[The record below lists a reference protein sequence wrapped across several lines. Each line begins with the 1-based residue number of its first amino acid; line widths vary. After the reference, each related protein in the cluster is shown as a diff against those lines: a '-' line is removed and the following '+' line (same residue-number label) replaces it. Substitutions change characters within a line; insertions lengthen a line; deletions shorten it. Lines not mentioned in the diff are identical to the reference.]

1 MAAEAPMISLGAQ
14 YYRPP
19 FPEDRCWEDDLG
31 RMAASGLNTVQLWIL
46 WGWVEPEPG
55 RFVFED
61 YDRLVEIAGRKGL
74 KVVLS
79 AISEIQPVWIHRVV
93 PGCELVTNTGER
105 VVSSNRGECHFG
117 LTPGGCFDHPRV
129 WEMMVRFFTETATRY
144 RGVPHL
150 HGWDAW
156 NELRWNVHADGQ
168 VCYCPHTLA
177 RYRAWLD
184 AKYGGLAGLNA
195 AWKMRYTSWDDV
207 AAGKMPRSPYTN
219 MMAFEHFLTVRSNEH
234 AVARYECLKRLDPD
248 RPVTAHG
255 AAPSPLHPGKAPDT
269 ALSRGNDW
277 AFAERLDGVG
287 TSSFPVWF
295 GMDDANFAVRVGCSR
310 SAARSGDDPAA
321 GGRRVRLW
329 LSELQGGRGAQGFE
343 IQPSPR
349 AAEQQR
355 WIWTGLAEGADTILF
370 WCWRD
375 EIFGRESNGYGLAG
389 GDGLAEERLEAMG
402 ASGAIVRAHD
412 ALLESYRMDD
422 PEVGVLFSP
431 QTYYLLWTDE
441 RPVNAPVEDLGGY
454 CRALVR
460 ANVPY
465 TVVDEEHLAALDR
478 LKVLFLPR
486 VLAGDAR
493 LTERLERFVRD
504 GGTLV
509 CESECCAYDPAGI
522 WSIPQE
528 RFLARLTGV
537 VEVGR
542 RKLGRDSIE
551 VALEGKRYRLPAR
564 GWLTPMTGGSGGALA
579 HGPEGA
585 LVERVRLGKGAI
597 MMCGTFFGSA
607 YLAGSE
613 AGDAAYGP
621 SCDDFERFLAALVS
635 ECGVRSPVE
644 VLKPPAPRS
653 GHVHVRWGH
662 SGSHRLCFV
671 VTDQSGTVTLRLDE
685 GFFAAPVRD
694 LVSGGDVT
702 VSRSRVGTTC
712 QIAPARWGVAVLT
725 DAPR

>member
-1 MAAEAPMISLGAQ
+1 MISLGAQ

-19 FPEDRCWEDDLG
+19 FPVDSYWEEDLA

-55 RFVFED
+55 RFVFDD
-61 YDRLVEIAGRKGL
+61 YDRLAEIAGRKGL
-74 KVVLS
+74 ELVLS

-93 PGCELVTNTGER
+93 PGCELVTNMGQK

-129 WEMMVRFFTETATRY
+129 WELMRRFFTEVATRY
-144 RGVPHL
+144 RGLPHL

-156 NELRWNVHADGQ
+156 NELRWNVNADGQ
-168 VCYCPHTLA
+168 VCYCEHTLA
-177 RYRAWLD
+177 RFRQWLD
-184 AKYGGLAGLNA
+184 RRYGGLEGLNR
-195 AWKMRYTSWDDV
+195 AWNMRYTSWDDV
-207 AAGKMPRSPYTN
+207 QAGKMPRSPYTN
-219 MMAFEHFLTVRSNEH
+219 MMAFEHFLTARSNEH
-234 AVARYECLKRLDPD
+234 AIARCECIKALDPG
-248 RPVTAHG
+248 RPVTVHG
-255 AAPSPLHPGKAPDT
+255 AAPSPLHGGKPPDT

-295 GMDDANFAVRVGCSR
+295 GMDDANFAVRVAFSR
-310 SAARSGDDPAA
+310 SAAASAGEA
-321 GGRRVRLW
+321 GGGRRLW

-355 WIWTGLAEGADTILF
+355 WIWSGLAEGADTILF

-375 EIFGRESNGYGLAG
+375 EIFGRESTGYGLAG
-389 GDGLAEERLEAMG
+389 GDGFADERLEAMG
-402 ASGAIVRAHD
+402 RSAAAIRD
-412 ALLESYRMDD
+412 NEALLEGCRMDR

-441 RPVNAPVEDLGGY
+441 RPVNQPVEDLSGY

-460 ANVPY
+460 GNIPY
-465 TVVDEEHLAALDR
+465 VVVEEEHLDQLDR

-486 VLAGDAR
+486 VLAADSRLTAR
-493 LTERLERFVRD
+493 LTEFVRA

-522 WSIPQE
+522 WSAPHE

-542 RKLGRDSIE
+542 RR
-551 VALEGKRYRLPAR
+551 LEGDRVEVSVAGSRCGLPAR
-564 GWLTPMTGGSGGALA
+564 GWLTPMTGGSGDVLA
-579 HGPEGA
+579 RNKEGA
-585 LVERVRLGKGAI
+585 LVERVKVDKGTVVL
-597 MMCGTFFGSA
+597 CGAFFGSA

-613 AGDAAYGP
+613 AKDPRYRSGCG
-621 SCDDFERFLAALVS
+621 DFERFVAGLVA
-635 ECGVRSPVE
+635 EAGVRMPVE
-644 VLKPPAPRS
+644 VLRPPAPRA
-653 GHVHVRWGH
+653 GHVHIRWGR
-662 SGSHRLCFV
+662 SGAHRLCFLIS
-671 VTDQSGTVTLRLDE
+671 DQPGTVTLRFDD
-685 GFFAAPVRD
+685 GFFSGPVRD
-694 LVSGGDVT
+694 LLSGAAVA
-702 VSRSRVGTTC
+702 VSRGRTGAACRV
-712 QIAPARWGVAVLT
+712 APARWGVAVLT
-725 DAPR
+725 DAPRSERARGT